1 MSFDLKLLGGDIVVD
16 PSGDVNLVSEWELA
30 KQQLF
35 NSLVTPIGTNL
46 YHEGYG
52 SLLPY
57 LSNNVI
63 SFSEI
68 ERDIK
73 SSVQNT
79 VNSLIAL
86 QKYQRNYQFL
96 SPQETIVSINSIDV
110 QIDSDDPRLINIY
123 LSILNGSSEVLYE
136 SVTIRL

>member
-1 MSFDLKLLGGDIVVD
+1 MSFDLKLLGGDIVID
-16 PSGDVNLVSEWELA
+16 PSGDINLVSEWELA

-57 LSNNVI
+57 LSNNVV
-63 SFSEI
+63 SFAEI

-96 SPQETIVSINSIDV
+96 SPQETIISINSIDV
-110 QIDSDDPRLINIY
+110 QIDAEDPRLINIY
-123 LSILNGSSEVLYE
+123 LSILNGSSEILYE

>member
-16 PSGDVNLVSEWELA
+16 PSGDVNLVNEWELA

-57 LSNNVI
+57 LSNNVV